1 MKKITKILL
10 PAVALMAMG
19 GQVVNPIANTLTEVH
34 QNEVKKAT
42 VAAYPDPTASGA
54 ILTKV
59 GTWTIEQADHYG
71 ELQYE
76 GCNVY
81 DSNGDN
87 VYDTSGKVSSFYLG
101 SYSGTASYVATK
113 VVSSRF
119 SSHSFANFGIE
130 CYQDISGYSVCPVS
144 ALDVDNR
151 LISVGNNDQGHDEGQ
166 WSDYQCDLPSGKTAM
181 FDVYAFTPASSL
193 VDGQVKDLYYY
204 VPNVPTLE
212 TILGGISAKDLFGA
226 ECTVSCSDTERNK
239 YSQMIGVHAVQIT
252 ATDTYGQT
260 ATATL
265 NIHIIDNGKPVIA
278 LASGKNLSF
287 VSGSSSLKAADL
299 PSYFTITDV
308 GTSYGG
314 TIGTPS
320 YTYDGASFAD
330 KTFGAS
336 DFGTH
341 TVAVTVAD
349 SSGNS
354 ATANFSLSVTDGT
367 APVIARRD
375 SSDVSTVIKIGVSR
389 TFTLTKAEF
398 LQIFKATDN
407 IDGDL
412 SANLDVEGDF
422 IGNKVGN
429 YSVKVVCSDKS
440 GNKGSV
446 TATVQVIADLP
457 PVFILSDILVQAT
470 TAQPLTTADLS
481 SVVTNGI
488 LSGKTVTACSVNA
501 GTYIGN
507 ENVAGDYTITYDATV
522 ASGTKSVKR
531 AVATN
536 DVQGSF
542 TLRVTKATDEEA
554 DTEKT
559 HWYTPIAEFFQ
570 KLGNWFRGVF
580 TKFKFDCFITNAG
593 WDAKYPATEKG
604 NGDSTSSPAVETS
617 STGEA
622 VK

>member
-19 GQVVNPIANTLTEVH
+19 GQVVNPITNTLNEVH
-34 QNEVKKAT
+34 QNDVKKAE
-42 VAAYPDPTASGA
+42 VANLNVPDPTASGVT
-54 ILTKV
+54 LNQLGQLST
-59 GTWTIEQADHYG
+59 GEMDDPQAQSGRDWGINYANG
-71 ELQYE
+71 ESE
-76 GCNVY
+76 
-81 DSNGDN
+81 
-87 VYDTSGKVSSFYLG
+87 TSGYISDTLFISYEELTNSYAGTDGYICFKMSKANDDFFVDCDISYRIFSKDSYNYDVFALSSLKDGVEIPLG
-101 SYSGTASYVATK
+101 G
-113 VVSSRF
+113 SSRDLF
-119 SSHSFANFGIE
+119 QYYNGSICLVYSFNG
-130 CYQDISGYSVCPVS
+130 
-144 ALDVDNR
+144 
-151 LISVGNNDQGHDEGQ
+151 
-166 WSDYQCDLPSGKTAM
+166 
-181 FDVYAFTPASSL
+181 TPSSL
-193 VDGQVKDLYYY
+193 VDGGVKDLYYY
-204 VPNVPTLE
+204 VPSVPTMQD
-212 TILGGISAKDLFGA
+212 ILGGISANDLFGVDCA
-226 ECTVSCSDTERNK
+226 VDCSDTERGK
-239 YSQMIGVHAVQIT
+239 YSQAIGVYSVKIT

-287 VSGSSSLKAADL
+287 VSGSSSLKLADL

-320 YTYDGASFAD
+320 YTYDGASFTD

-341 TVAVTVAD
+341 TVGVTVAD

-354 ATANFSLSVTDGT
+354 TTTNFSLSVTDGT

-407 IDGDL
+407 VDGDL
-412 SANLDVEGDF
+412 SANLDVEGDMF
-422 IGNKVGN
+422 GNKVGN

-457 PVFILSDILVQAT
+457 PVFILSDTLVQAT
-470 TAQPLTTADLS
+470 TAQPLSTADLT

-522 ASGTKSVKR
+522 ASGTKSIKR

-536 DVQGSF
+536 DVSGSF
-542 TLRVTKATDEEA
+542 ILRVTKAAAENTDA
-554 DTEKT
+554 DTT
-559 HWYTPIAEFFQ
+559 HWYTPIVEFFQ
-570 KLGNWFRGVF
+570 KLGNWFKGVF
-580 TKFKFDCFITNAG
+580 TKFKFDCFITNTE
-593 WDAKYPATEKG
+593 WDARYPATEKG
-604 NGDSTSSPAVETS
+604 SGDSTSSPAVETS

-622 VK
+622 GM